1 MSKIKKPWQ
10 KFELLVYENEDG
22 VSRVEYKG
30 RVIQNYGYK
39 AGEDISMCHF
49 VMKEDGNDDKEF
61 FCLLEAIRYI
71 DKVSK

>member
-10 KFELLVYENEDG
+10 KVELLVYENEDG

-39 AGEDISMCHF
+39 VGEDINMCHF
-49 VMKEDGNDDKEF
+49 VMKEDDNDDKEF

-71 DKVSK
+71 DRVSK

>member
-10 KFELLVYENEDG
+10 KVELLVYENEDG

-39 AGEDISMCHF
+39 AGGDINMCHF
-49 VMKEDGNDDKEF
+49 VQKEDGNEDKEF
-61 FCLLEAIRYI
+61 FCLLECIRYV
-71 DKVSK
+71 DKISK

>member
-10 KFELLVYENEDG
+10 KVELLVYENEDG
-22 VSRVEYKG
+22 VSRIEYKG
-30 RVIQNYGYK
+30 RVIQNYGYEG
-39 AGEDISMCHF
+39 GEDISMCHF

-61 FCLLEAIRYI
+61 FCLLEAIMYI

>member
-10 KFELLVYENEDG
+10 KVELLVYENEDG
-22 VSRVEYKG
+22 VSRVEYRG

-39 AGEDISMCHF
+39 GGEDISMCHF

-61 FCLLEAIRYI
+61 FCLLEAIKYI
-71 DKVSK
+71 DRVSK